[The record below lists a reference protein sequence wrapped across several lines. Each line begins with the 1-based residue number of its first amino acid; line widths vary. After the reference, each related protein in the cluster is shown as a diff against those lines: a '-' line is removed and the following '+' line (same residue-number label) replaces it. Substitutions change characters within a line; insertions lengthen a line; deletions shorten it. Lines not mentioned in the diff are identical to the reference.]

1 MLTFLSGFFF
11 GLVLASILFV
21 IWYFYSYK
29 KFTTRIYNFAK
40 SLELGVLEQE
50 KDTLASNSF
59 LAKTLI
65 DKKLSSAYLGLVT
78 NFEKNL
84 DSFHQIGFNLVQQ
97 NSTLDSMNEFTEN
110 FAKVAEAQ
118 SHSTENVA
126 ANTEELRASF
136 DNINSYVEKQVE
148 SLSSV
153 YLKLNSFIIFMEKLS
168 QEISSFSSDS
178 KNFTARMQR
187 GSEVVL
193 SANVAMKNIAESS
206 SKIKDIAVNINEIS
220 DQTNLLALNAS
231 IEAARAGEKG
241 RGFAVVAREISKLS
255 DRTVNSVKEIE
266 TFVKNTGHEVQVGIE
281 TLQLTSEIIRDMLVW
296 TEKLE
301 DFLNRYAKA
310 VIAKTSTVEEIAD
323 SLEMVKKEAGEI
335 KNASLEQTEAVH
347 QITIKT
353 QHVSQESENILMS
366 SMELGA
372 LVDELKRITVSLKE
386 LISLQAG

>member
-11 GLVLASILFV
+11 GLVLTSILFV
-21 IWYFYSYK
+21 IWYFYGYK

-40 SLELGVLEQE
+40 SLDLGVLEKE
-50 KDTLASNSF
+50 TLASNSF
-59 LAKTLI
+59 LASILT
-65 DKKLSSAYLGLVT
+65 DKKQSSAYLGLVA
-78 NFEKNL
+78 NFEKYL
-84 DSFHQIGFNLVQQ
+84 DSFNQIGFNLVQQ

-136 DNINSYVEKQVE
+136 DNINSYAEKQVE

-168 QEISSFSSDS
+168 QEISLFSSDS

-206 SKIKDIAVNINEIS
+206 FKIKEIAVNINEIS

-266 TFVKNTGHEVQVGIE
+266 TFVKNTGNEVQIGIE
-281 TLQLTSEIIRDMLVW
+281 TLHLTSEIIRDMLVW

-310 VIAKTSTVEEIAD
+310 VIAKTSTATEIAD
-323 SLEMVKKEAGEI
+323 SLEIVKQEAGEI

-372 LVDELKRITVSLKE
+372 LVDELKRITGSLKE
-386 LISLQAG
+386 LISLQAS

>member
-1 MLTFLSGFFF
+1 LIFLIGFLSGII
-11 GLVLASILFV
+11 LASIFFV

-29 KFTTRIYNFAK
+29 EFANRIYNFTR
-40 SLELGVLEQE
+40 SLERGVLEQE
-50 KDTLASNSF
+50 KDSPTSNSF
-59 LAKTLI
+59 LAKTLT
-65 DKKLSSAYLGLVT
+65 DKKQSSAYLKLVS
-78 NFEKNL
+78 NFEKYS

-136 DNINSYVEKQVE
+136 DNINSFAEKQVK
-148 SLSSV
+148 SLSTV
-153 YLKLNSFIIFMEKLS
+153 YLKLNSFIVFMETLS

-178 KNFTARMQR
+178 KVFTNRMQR

-206 SKIKDIAVNINEIS
+206 SKIKEIAVNINEIS

-241 RGFAVVAREISKLS
+241 RGFAVVAKEISKLS

-266 TFVKNTGHEVQVGIE
+266 TFVKNTGHEVQIGIE
-281 TLQLTSEIIRDMLVW
+281 TLHLTSEIIRDMLIW

-310 VIAKTSTVEEIAD
+310 VIHKDFNCVR
-323 SLEMVKKEAGEI
+323 
-335 KNASLEQTEAVH
+335 NC
-347 QITIKT
+347 
-353 QHVSQESENILMS
+353 
-366 SMELGA
+366 
-372 LVDELKRITVSLKE
+372 R
-386 LISLQAG
+386 